1 MVKCR
6 EEKRLLNNTIMGEEQ
21 PPKNWRIEIM
31 ALTRAM
37 LKGMNLT
44 EEQVSAIID
53 AHTETVDGLKEQLKQ
68 FKTDAEK
75 LPEVQRE
82 LEKAQKDL
90 EKSGDAAKIQKDF
103 DDYKAEVQAKE
114 TRVKKEAA
122 LRKVAKDAGLTD
134 AGIAKAVKYS
144 DYTAIELDDKDEIKE
159 PKNLIKSLREEWPEH
174 LVKENTKGA
183 DTPTPPGGN
192 GGNGSKGNPRAAEV
206 YKEYHAA
213 LYGQPQQQN
222 NNQTGN
228 NGQEGANQS

>member
-1 MVKCR
+1 
-6 EEKRLLNNTIMGEEQ
+6 
-21 PPKNWRIEIM
+21 M

-82 LEKAQKDL
+82 LDKAQKAL

-103 DDYKAEVQAKE
+103 DDYKTQVEADKTQSA
-114 TRVKKEAA
+114 KEAA

-134 AGIAKAVKYS
+134 AGIAKAH
-144 DYTAIELDDKDEIKE
+144 TAQ
-159 PKNLIKSLREEWPEH
+159 
-174 LVKENTKGA
+174 A
-183 DTPTPPGGN
+183 D
-192 GGNGSKGNPRAAEV
+192 A
-206 YKEYHAA
+206 
-213 LYGQPQQQN
+213 
-222 NNQTGN
+222 
-228 NGQEGANQS
+228 